1 MYLKLGFEP
10 TTPGSPLE
18 GALMVRIE
26 LTNKSTHRPYWFLRR
41 SPGFVIGLYIFLCP
55 FQSRGKG
62 SLGREQAVKTLLWPM
77 MICHRGIVIT
87 MRLVDLWQCDGGPR
101 TFPACGAFYFI
112 GIFRQFQK
120 TGNQH
125 QPASVSLS
133 QTQPTKNSPN
143 QPQPSEI
150 SQNQQNPTKISQN
163 QSKISQNPTKISQN
177 QSKPVKTSKNQ

>member
-1 MYLKLGFEP
+1 MNIILSLFNY
-10 TTPGSPLE
+10 
-18 GALMVRIE
+18 
-26 LTNKSTHRPYWFLRR
+26 
-41 SPGFVIGLYIFLCP
+41 
-55 FQSRGKG
+55 RGKG
-62 SLGREQAVKTLLWPM
+62 SGGREQAVKTLLWPM

-133 QTQPTKNSPN
+133 HPQPTKNSPN

-150 SQNQQNPTKISQN
+150 SQNQQNLT
-163 QSKISQNPTKISQN
+163 KISQNPTKTSQI
-177 QSKPVKTSKNQ
+177 QSKTSKNQQKTSKNQWKPVPTSFVQLQLAHF